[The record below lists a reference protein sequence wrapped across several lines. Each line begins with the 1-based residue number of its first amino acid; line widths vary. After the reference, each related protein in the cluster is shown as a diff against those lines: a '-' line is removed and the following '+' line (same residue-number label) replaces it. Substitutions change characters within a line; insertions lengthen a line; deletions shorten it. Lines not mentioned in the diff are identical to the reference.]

1 MSQSAGIQ
9 DLTFK
14 ADADLSSAQFYF
26 MCLDADGKASAC
38 GANGVSVGILQNKP
52 DAEDKAALVR
62 TLGTSKLKMNEACD
76 EGEWLTSTSTGLGEV
91 CDAADEYCGAMALEA
106 SGAQNDI
113 IEVLVIHAYST
124 ASHAG

>member
-9 DLTFK
+9 DITFK

-38 GANGVSVGILQNKP
+38 GANGVSVGILQNYP

-62 TLGTSKLKMNEACD
+62 TVGTSKLKMNEACD

-91 CDAADEYCGAMALEA
+91 TDAADEYCGAMALEA
-106 SGAQNDI
+106 ATAQNDI
-113 IEVLVIHAYST
+113 IEVLIIHAYSA

>member
-9 DLTFK
+9 DITFK

-38 GANGVSVGILQNKP
+38 GENGVSVGILQNKP
-52 DAEDKAALVR
+52 DAKDKAALVR

-76 EGEWLTSTSTGLGEV
+76 EGEWLTPTSAGLGEV
-91 CDAADEYCGAMALEA
+91 TDAADEYCGAMALEA
-106 SGAQNDI
+106 ATAQNDI
-113 IEVLVIHAYST
+113 IEVLIIHAYSA